1 MTTNKQTLKAYYKLT
16 KPGLVYGNALMAI
29 AGYLFGAAGHGS
41 WLTFLAM
48 LSGVCL
54 VMAAAC
60 VFNNIID
67 RDIDG
72 KMKRTANRPL
82 ITGEI
87 SVLNAV
93 IYGSALLVVSILLLG
108 FGTNLLTLGV
118 GLFGFVAYTGLYT
131 YSKRKTVHST
141 LIGTLAGATPPVI
154 GYLAATNSL
163 DVVALLLFLLLVAWQ
178 MPHFYAISI
187 FRRADYANANIPV
200 LSVVN
205 GVFATRQQMIA
216 YAALFIVMVLLL
228 GIYGGTSLLTVLILL
243 LAASYWLCLTLQPM
257 SEQSSSSWAGKVFGW
272 SLWLLVIGCI
282 VLSLD
287 SFWH

>member
-41 WLTFLAM
+41 WLTFFAM
-48 LSGVCL
+48 LSGICL
-54 VMAAAC
+54 IMAAAC

-72 KMKRTANRPL
+72 KMKRTAERPL
-82 ITGEI
+82 ITGEV
-87 SVLNAV
+87 SVRNAV
-93 IYGSALLVVSILLLG
+93 IYGATLLVVSLLLLG
-108 FGTNLLTLGV
+108 LGTNLLTLGV
-118 GLFGFVAYTGLYT
+118 GAFGFVAYAGLYT

-163 DVVALLLFLLLVAWQ
+163 DMIALLLFLLMVAWQ

-187 FRRADYANANIPV
+187 FRRVDYANANIPV
-200 LSVVN
+200 LSVVS
-205 GVFATRQQMIA
+205 GVFATRRQMVA
-216 YAALFIVMVLLL
+216 YAALFVVMVLLL
-228 GIYGGTSLLTVLILL
+228 GIYGSTSLLTLLILL
-243 LAASYWLCLTLQPM
+243 LAASYWLYLTLQPM
-257 SEQSSSSWAGKVFGW
+257 SEQDSSTWAGKVFGW
-272 SLWLLVIGCI
+272 SLWLLVIGCT